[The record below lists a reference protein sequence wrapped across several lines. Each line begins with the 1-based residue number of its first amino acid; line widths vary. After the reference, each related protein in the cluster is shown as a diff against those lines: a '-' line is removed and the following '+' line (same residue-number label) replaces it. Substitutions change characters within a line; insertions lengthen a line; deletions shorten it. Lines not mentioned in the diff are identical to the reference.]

1 VDAEEHIV
9 NVIAL
14 ILLVVAA
21 SGFMYRLLRGPS
33 LPDRVVGLDGLQ
45 SVVVIAIIVLAA
57 GADSGITIETVLV
70 AVLVGFVGTTAL
82 SRFIERRGG

>member
-1 VDAEEHIV
+1 MSAVAPV
-9 NVIAL
+9 LLAIA
-14 ILLVVAA
+14 AT
-21 SGFMYRLLRGPS
+21 GFMYRLLRGPS

-57 GADSGITIETVLV
+57 RADSGITIETVLV